1 MQAIEVDIQSM
12 DNFTIGRAPY
22 REQIDDSATTMTSGR
37 FVASVEDMERVHP
50 KVVLPTATCLWTE
63 ELRIKR
69 SILIDPSFIDPSF

>member
-37 FVASVEDMERVHP
+37 FVASVEDMERVHAFGQ
-50 KVVLPTATCLWTE
+50 KNYASND
-63 ELRIKR
+63 R
-69 SILIDPSFIDPSF
+69 S